1 MADILSVITNLQ
13 KTVYLPV
20 MEDAINLSTALLAQ
34 LSASPQRMTRESQ
47 QFAIRTEHNQGIG
60 SRFDFVDTPT
70 AGRGRWLQSTLTAK
84 YHYGEIVISGPTVE
98 STRSSDAAFARI
110 IGEEMAGTI
119 NQFKLD
125 QSRQIFGNGQ
135 GRLCLVNGAHTTTT
149 TLTVDNGLSATD
161 GTTRRLGVGMLL
173 DVWNPSNVRE
183 ASGVEIVSVDS
194 ATAVTLN
201 SNVSLTTDGT
211 VTRQNVRTPSAYA
224 EMEGLEN
231 IVKATGALQSLNPST
246 AGQEKWKSFKVTG
259 SVGALDDQD
268 MHSVVQAIEE
278 GPADEA
284 PDFIVTTNGVL
295 NSFRQLYEDNVRF
308 APQEILGGYKALTF
322 ASGGKEMPMIV
333 DYDCPKGL
341 MYFLANT
348 GVTFFEL
355 APMRWREIGG
365 NTMWP
370 VQNRD
375 AFSSLL
381 LAYRQLGTLRRWENG
396 LLSGITETT

>member
-20 MEDAINLSTALLAQ
+20 MQDAINLSTALLAQ
-34 LSASPQRMTRESQ
+34 LSASPQKMNREQ
-47 QFAIRTEHNQGIG
+47 QVFAIRVGNNQGIG
-60 SRFDFVDTPT
+60 SRFDYTDTPT
-70 AGRGRWLQSTLTAK
+70 AGKGKWLQSTVTAK
-84 YHYGEIVISGPTVE
+84 FHYADIEISGPTVE

-110 IGEEMAGTI
+110 IGEEMTGTI
-119 NQFKLD
+119 NQFRLD

-135 GRLCLVNGAHTTTT
+135 GKLCLVNGAHTTTK

-161 GTTRRLGVGMLL
+161 GTTRRLEVDMLI

-183 ASGVEIVSVDS
+183 AAGVEIASVDS
-194 ATAVTLN
+194 ATQVTLS
-201 SNVSLTTDGT
+201 SNVALTTDGT
-211 VTRQNVRTPSAYA
+211 VTRQNVRDSSNYA

-231 IVKATGALQSLNPST
+231 IVKATGALQGLNPGT
-246 AGQEKWKSFKVTG
+246 TGQEKWKSFKVTT
-259 SVGALDDQD
+259 SVGALDDQN

-284 PDFIVTTNGVL
+284 PDYIVTTNGVL

-308 APQEILGGYKALTF
+308 EPQQIRGGYKAITF
-322 ASGGKEMPMIV
+322 ASGGKELPMIV

-348 GVTFFEL
+348 GVAFFEL
-355 APMRWREIGG
+355 APMRWREISGQ
-365 NTMWP
+365 TMWP

-375 AFSSLL
+375 AFASLL